1 MKNFKKILLTGTITL
16 ATLITMSITS
26 NAAAKVKVTGD
37 TINVRKG
44 ASTSTEVVAMLSKG
58 VECEYLGEEGDWYK
72 VKYQRYTGY
81 VSKQYAELIGDT
93 SDSSKDNDS
102 KDTQTDNKDN
112 NQVAD
117 NTQQDNKDQDKTK
130 PADDTS
136 KPEESKPEEVK
147 IVTKKFNQNTAIK
160 LLPLIHSSEIGNAK
174 NNEEITVLA
183 EAAGWTYV
191 QTNTIS
197 GWVRSDT
204 LGEAKTTT
212 STTKPTSTNTTN
224 TTNTTTAERTGYISE
239 DTVNMRKGAG
249 TNYSII
255 KALKLNTEV
264 TITGEDGNWYKVKSG
279 SSTGYVSKDYVS
291 DTKKVTSRSLS
302 TPRTSQ
308 EDEYEKEEKTSS
320 NTENKTTTTSK
331 DTTTDKKTSSSTTN
345 TTSQNTSSTT
355 TDKKTSTSTTTTSKT
370 DNKTTNST
378 TSNKNTTTTTNDKK
392 DDSKIKGTDVV
403 AYAKKYLG
411 HKYVYGGDGSDGTFD
426 CSGFTMYVYKHFGIK
441 LPHGA
446 NAQYKSGKG
455 TKISKQ
461 SDLKAGDIVF
471 LTDYSTGVGIG
482 HCGIYIGNGDF
493 IHASTSGYKVTISSL
508 NNKYVNRFYAGLR
521 LI

>member
-1 MKNFKKILLTGTITL
+1 MKNFRKILLTGTITL
-16 ATLITMSITS
+16 AILITMSITS

-44 ASTSTEVVAMLSKG
+44 ASTSTEVIAMLSKG

-112 NQVAD
+112 NQIAD
-117 NTQQDNKDQDKTK
+117 NTQQDNKDQADTK
-130 PADDTS
+130 PSEDTS
-136 KPEESKPEEVK
+136 KPEENKPEEVK

-174 NNEEITVLA
+174 KNEEITVLA
-183 EAAGWTYV
+183 EACGWTYV

-212 STTKPTSTNTTN
+212 STTNTTKPTSTS
-224 TTNTTTAERTGYISE
+224 TTTTEKIGYISE

-255 KALKLNTEV
+255 KVLKLNTEV

-308 EDEYEKEEKTSS
+308 ENEDEDEKEEKTSS
-320 NTENKTTTTSK
+320 NTENKTTTTNK
-331 DTTTDKKTSSSTTN
+331 
-345 TTSQNTSSTT
+345 NTSSTT
-355 TDKKTSTSTTTTSKT
+355 TDKNTSTSTTTTSKT
-370 DNKTTNST
+370 NNKTTIST
-378 TSNKNTTTTTNDKK
+378 TSNKNTTTTTNDQKE
-392 DDSKIKGTDVV
+392 DSKIKGTDVV

-411 HKYVYGGDGSDGTFD
+411 HKYVYGGDGSNGTFD
-426 CSGFTMYVYKHFGIK
+426 CSGFTMYVYNHFGIK
-441 LPHGA
+441 LPHSA

-508 NNKYVNRFYAGLR
+508 NNAYVNRFYAGLR

>member
-117 NTQQDNKDQDKTK
+117 NTQQDNKDQDNTK

-136 KPEESKPEEVK
+136 KPEESEPEEVK

-224 TTNTTTAERTGYISE
+224 TTTAERTGYISE

-255 KALKLNTEV
+255 KVLKLNTEV

-302 TPRTSQ
+302 TPRTPQ
-308 EDEYEKEEKTSS
+308 ENEDEDEKEEKTSS
-320 NTENKTTTTSK
+320 NTENKTTTTNNK
-331 DTTTDKKTSSSTTN
+331 TTTTSK
-345 TTSQNTSSTT
+345 NTSSTT

-370 DNKTTNST
+370 DNKTTSST
-378 TSNKNTTTTTNDKK
+378 TSNKNTTTATTNDQK

-411 HKYVYGGDGSDGTFD
+411 HKYVYGGDGSNGTFD
-426 CSGFTMYVYKHFGIK
+426 CSGFTMYVYNHFGIK
-441 LPHGA
+441 LPHSA

-508 NNKYVNRFYAGLR
+508 NNIYVNRFYAGLR